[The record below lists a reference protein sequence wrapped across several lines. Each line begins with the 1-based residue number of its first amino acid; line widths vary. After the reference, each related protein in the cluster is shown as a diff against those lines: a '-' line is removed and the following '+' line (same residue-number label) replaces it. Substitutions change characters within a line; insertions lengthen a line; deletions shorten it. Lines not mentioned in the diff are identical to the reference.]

1 VALSK
6 ISPDPERVE
15 KAAARMKEIIETTW
29 LKDPNLNDDVAVE
42 FNRLKGELEGMG
54 LTVTWNTNLLFDEA
68 SPLGMK
74 IKADVDVW
82 IPKSTTIH

>member
-6 ISPDPERVE
+6 ISPDPERVKE
-15 KAAARMKEIIETTW
+15 LATRMKEIIETRW
-29 LKDPNLNDDVAVE
+29 LMDPSSNHEVADE
-42 FNRLKGELEGMG
+42 FRRLKEELEGMG
-54 LTVTWNTNLLFDEA
+54 LTVTLDITLMFDEA

-82 IPKSTTIH
+82 IPKNTTIH